1 LPDHVF
7 STARLRGYRVLEG
20 AGLGNAVDLAVL
32 NVLVASRLWLPAS
45 LIEVAFRNHADLA
58 ISKSHSEGANWLFG
72 TGGASEPLNALAVS
86 GYEMLRETRPD
97 GSVDDPVVTA
107 ARMARD
113 QTGRDQ
119 ITRDDVIAHLMLGFW
134 VVRAPAALAASEE
147 RFDVFAHVAANLSA
161 PLDDAETLARRMTSF
176 LRLRNRIAH
185 HEPVLFRAK
194 HVFDRRTGEAKSGAA
209 LIDGLEGGLATFAGD
224 ALKTIELARTIAPPA
239 GTHLHGLE
247 HAIQADI
254 NPLR

>member
-1 LPDHVF
+1 
-7 STARLRGYRVLEG
+7 
-20 AGLGNAVDLAVL
+20 VL

-45 LIEVAFRNHADLA
+45 LIEVAFRNHADSA
-58 ISKSHSEGANWLFG
+58 ISKSHSEESNWLFG
-72 TGGASEPLNALAVS
+72 AGGGSEPLSALAVS

-147 RFDVFAHVAANLSA
+147 RFDVFASVAANLPA
-161 PLDDAETLARRMTSF
+161 PLDDAENLARRMTSF

-194 HVFDRRTGEAKSGAA
+194 HVFDRRTGDAKSGA
-209 LIDGLEGGLATFAGD
+209 
-224 ALKTIELARTIAPPA
+224 P
-239 GTHLHGLE
+239 
-247 HAIQADI
+247 
-254 NPLR
+254 

>member
-1 LPDHVF
+1 MSGQPITRHSERRAMQVRDPEFARAYKRARREIDQVDALIRRLDELRAAAGLPKAEL
-7 STARLRGYRVLEG
+7 ARL
-20 AGLGNAVDLAVL
+20 
-32 NVLVASRLWLPAS
+32 
-45 LIEVAFRNHADLA
+45 
-58 ISKSHSEGANWLFG
+58 
-72 TGGASEPLNALAVS
+72 
-86 GYEMLRETRPD
+86 
-97 GSVDDPVVTA
+97 
-107 ARMARD
+107 
-113 QTGRDQ
+113 TGRNPS
-119 ITRDDVIAHLMLGFW
+119 VIRRLFTTK
-134 VVRAPAALAASEE
+134 ASEE

-209 LIDGLEGGLATFAGD
+209 LIDGLEGGLATFAAD

-254 NPLR
+254 NPLQERLANARAGIRKARDARRAGRREPSPSRGEGRSPPPARRDAISSATRNERR